1 MQTQKLLKLI
11 VLGLIA
17 CMLICAQP
25 LVAGPAAEKAISASA
40 SSQQVSPQEKDIFAS
55 LNAPETKEQE
65 KSEDPSMVATVIG
78 FIAKLILVLA
88 IAYACIFALKK
99 INTFKAGVVDSKK
112 RVIVLE
118 HTSIG
123 PGRQLHLVSVGGKSL
138 LIGSTPQQ
146 VSILTELDPDLIPDY
161 QEEETASF
169 KEQFSQFLGHN
180 PKKAEA
186 AKSVAEMLRE
196 STNEL
201 RGTVTQ
207 IGKLRG
213 NLRQSGDE

>member
-17 CMLICAQP
+17 YMVLCAQP
-25 LVAGPAAEKAISASA
+25 VVAEPATEKAISSSA
-40 SSQQVSPQEKDIFAS
+40 SSQQLSSQEKDIFAS

-65 KSEDPSMVATVIG
+65 KSEDPSMFVTVIG

-112 RVIVLE
+112 RVVVLE

-138 LIGSTPQQ
+138 LLGSTPQQ
-146 VSILTELDPDLIPDY
+146 VSILAELDPDLIPDY
-161 QEEETASF
+161 QEEETVGF
-169 KEQFSQFLGHN
+169 KEQLSQFLGHN

-196 STNEL
+196 STTEL

-207 IGKLRG
+207 VGKLRG
-213 NLRQSGDE
+213 SLRQSGDE